1 MRVIK
6 YKNKILNFSRKIN
19 IFSSLTSGCGD
30 ADVNAFFALSDMSEA
45 NLAAW
50 LGTIG
55 KTYAEVKEAVCD
67 FITSLKTDLLYNKGG
82 SDALYLPI
90 GFTAAQRKYN
100 FYNPVDS
107 NAAFRLTFNGGN
119 TFTNFAIQGN
129 GVNGYCNTFWIPNS
143 NASTTTAAFGVD
155 IETDVPTTP
164 TSKII
169 LGAYRNTNLGRMWAN
184 VGLTTGNIQ
193 IASNSAITFTG
204 VRNGLFFSRRTSAT
218 FNQSYREATS
228 LGTLTTTFNPLP
240 VVPIYLNALN
250 NDGPPA
256 FYCTNGVR
264 MALLSGGN
272 YSEAD
277 YLNFRTAYNTFKT
290 NLGIV

>member
-1 MRVIK
+1 ML
-6 YKNKILNFSRKIN
+6 ILTNFYQNNGCSDSDATALFAKTE
-19 IFSSLTSGCGD
+19 FSEASLTS
-30 ADVNAFFALSDMSEA
+30 
-45 NLAAW
+45 W
-50 LGTIG
+50 LTTIG
-55 KTYAEVKEAVCD
+55 VTYAELKLYTCQ
-67 FITSLKTDLLYNKGG
+67 FFTSLKNDSLWNKGG

-90 GFTAAQRKYN
+90 GNTADQRKYN
-100 FYNPVDS
+100 VYNPIDA
-107 NAAFRLTFNGGN
+107 NIAFRLTFNGGN

-129 GVNGYCNTFWIPNS
+129 GINGYCNTFWIPNS

-155 IETDVPTTP
+155 VETDVPTTP

-169 LGAYRNTNLGRMWAN
+169 LGAYRSVNNSRMWAN

-193 IASNSAITFTG
+193 IASNSVITFTG
-204 VRNGLFFSRRTSAT
+204 VRNGLFFSRRTSAN

-240 VVPIYLNALN
+240 VVPIYLNSLN
-250 NDGPPA
+250 NQGSAA